1 METYNMTEAH
11 PDSPIG
17 IIEAAGQQTALTVF
31 EAMTPAEIY
40 AAGAADPLIDRIE
53 KEVAGRKFDVNIED
67 DRKACASLAF
77 KLAKTKT
84 SLDGMGKKLTEEWRQ
99 KTAMVNAERTRIV
112 GRLQILQDTVRAPLT
127 EWELAEKKRKEKIQS
142 QLDIYK
148 TAGVFPHKPS
158 TQAIIDRLEG
168 LRASSTEGFG
178 EFTEEGEALK
188 AEAIQYLMTLR
199 EQSMQADAEREELAQ
214 ARAAAAAAEAKLA
227 EERRQ
232 REAEE
237 AAKVAAAQAQA
248 NAIAAAER
256 RAKELEE
263 ALEAEKVR
271 REQAE
276 KAQAEAAERSRLAA
290 IEAEERAKREAEA
303 AELRAKQQAEE
314 AAAAALRAEEE
325 RAKAEQERIKREAE
339 EATAREQAIAIAVA
353 KSAECRIKALNDI
366 ALITGGDASARVVF
380 EAIESGHIAYVRFST
395 DFAN

>member
-1 METYNMTEAH
+1 MTEPH
-11 PDSPIG
+11 PDSPLG
-17 IIEAAGQQTALTVF
+17 IVEAAEQQTALTVF

-53 KEVAGRKFDVNIED
+53 KEVAGRKFDISVEE

-84 SLDGMGKKLTEEWRQ
+84 ALDAMGKKLTEEWRQ
-99 KTAMVNAERTRIV
+99 KTSMVNTERTRIV
-112 GRLQILQDTVRAPLT
+112 GRLQTLQDSVRAPLT
-127 EWELAEKKRKEKIQS
+127 AWETAEKTRKEKIQS
-142 QLDIYK
+142 QMDIYK
-148 TAGVFPHKPS
+148 TAGIFPHKPS
-158 TQAIIDRLEG
+158 TQGIIDRLEG

-178 EFTEEGEALK
+178 EFTQEAEALK

-276 KAQAEAAERSRLAA
+276 RAQAEAAEKSRLAA
-290 IEAEERAKREAEA
+290 IEAEERAK
-303 AELRAKQQAEE
+303 KQADE

-325 RAKAEQERIKREAE
+325 RRRVKEEEEVRAKQNADRLEWRKLECKNS
-339 EATAREQAIAIAVA
+339 IANH
-353 KSAECRIKALNDI
+353 LQ
-366 ALITGGDASARVVF
+366 TVF
-380 EAIESGHIAYVRFST
+380 EATPDLAVTIAEAIVNGRLPFVRFEPLFE
-395 DFAN
+395 D